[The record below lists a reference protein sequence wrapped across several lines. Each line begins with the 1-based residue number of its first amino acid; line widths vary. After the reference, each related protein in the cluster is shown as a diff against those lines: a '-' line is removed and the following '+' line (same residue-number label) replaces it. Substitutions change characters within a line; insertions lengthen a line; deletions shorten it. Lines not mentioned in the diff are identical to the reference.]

1 MARRVIR
8 HFRPAPASGL
18 QAAAGLSDRDMAV
31 LELLAEGSLYKEIAD
46 RFGVSE
52 GTVKQS
58 IHRIYKKMHVGNR
71 TEAVNRYFGR

>member
-1 MARRVIR
+1 
-8 HFRPAPASGL
+8 
-18 QAAAGLSDRDMAV
+18 MAV

-71 TEAVNRYFGR
+71 TEAVNRFYGR